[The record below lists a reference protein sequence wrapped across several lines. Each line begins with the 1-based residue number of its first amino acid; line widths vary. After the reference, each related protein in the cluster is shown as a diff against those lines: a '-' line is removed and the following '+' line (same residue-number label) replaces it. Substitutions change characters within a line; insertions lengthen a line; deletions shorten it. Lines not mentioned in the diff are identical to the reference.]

1 MNSVD
6 IGLNSSPIL
15 INRFMK
21 KTAKQTASQLY
32 PLLAFYHPTSSFPFV
47 FNTAK
52 VNGWSQVLGLQC
64 AQSLAKASYS
74 STVPKRPGYRSYVS
88 M

>member
-1 MNSVD
+1 
-6 IGLNSSPIL
+6 
-15 INRFMK
+15 MK

-32 PLLAFYHPTSSFPFV
+32 PSFAFYHPTSSFPFV
-47 FNTAK
+47 FNNVK
-52 VNGWSQVLGLQC
+52 VNVLGLQC

-74 STVPKRPGYRSYVS
+74 GTVPKTPGYCSFVS